1 MIEGTGVV
9 TSVYVGEVVADS
21 EERERRE
28 GRKGDGVPGM
38 AAYIPRPATNNT
50 STTESEIQKMGK
62 HARTQ
67 TDQASHACDTEVAFR
82 GFKVT
87 WMMGEADPYG
97 QLGFADEMET
107 RKGRRSGKA
116 TLGESTEYTHIDP
129 GARLGP
135 GAAAHPKRE
144 RQWMLNK
151 ATSQQMRVSGFP
163 VA

>member
-1 MIEGTGVV
+1 MVVIEGTGVV

-21 EERERRE
+21 EEREE
-28 GRKGDGVPGM
+28 KDLKGGWRAGNG
-38 AAYIPRPATNNT
+38 AYIPRPATKQHLHT
-50 STTESEIQKMGK
+50 QKSEIQKMGK
-62 HARTQ
+62 DARTR

-107 RKGRRSGKA
+107 REGRRSGKA
-116 TLGESTEYTHIDP
+116 TLGESTLIDP

-135 GAAAHPKRE
+135 GGEAHPKRE
-144 RQWMLNK
+144 SQWMLNK
-151 ATSQQMRVSGFP
+151 ATSQQMCVSGFL